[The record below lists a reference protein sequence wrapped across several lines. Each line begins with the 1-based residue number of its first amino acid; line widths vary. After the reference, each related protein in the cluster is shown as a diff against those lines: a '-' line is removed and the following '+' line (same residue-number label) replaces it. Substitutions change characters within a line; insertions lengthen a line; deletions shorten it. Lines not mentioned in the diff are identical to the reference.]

1 MSTTEIKPDA
11 RDALTVSYETGGV
24 RVRRAVIPW
33 CTEAVLA
40 EARLSGQA
48 NDILATDF
56 TLGIEGRGDISAHQI
71 TPVEGGVSLAHFRFQ
86 PNFGQNMSLTVKFRG
101 KALHA
106 RATVVPYLTR
116 EAFLAQLNVFLPTV
130 SAQLHGETVAC
141 RGYVASQSKNLVAT
155 CALVSEAGLAPVREL
170 DLETRLMVS
179 EEILIDR
186 WPIKLSNHQA
196 SGTRALVTTVL
207 DGVPRRTGH
216 WSIGWHSLDHTLSQ
230 NSLMAYGLPAFIR
243 SLRMSPVRYFHQ
255 SASGIYSALESP
267 VKLKKNEMLGP
278 VFSIQS
284 NLPGIAAQL
293 PVIIEAIPKTG
304 EPFTLKETT
313 ITITDGIN
321 LLAPGM
327 LGSDEV
333 AQILGFRLMYR
344 KQVLQ
349 ACSSDPQPSV
359 RITSEGGFD
368 APVGLGWNSESENQL
383 LMLMQTL
390 TSRTQTG
397 S

>member
-141 RGYVASQSKNLVAT
+141 RGYVASQSKIWL
-155 CALVSEAGLAPVREL
+155 
-170 DLETRLMVS
+170 
-179 EEILIDR
+179 
-186 WPIKLSNHQA
+186 Q
-196 SGTRALVTTVL
+196 
-207 DGVPRRTGH
+207 
-216 WSIGWHSLDHTLSQ
+216 
-230 NSLMAYGLPAFIR
+230 PAR
-243 SLRMSPVRYFHQ
+243 
-255 SASGIYSALESP
+255 
-267 VKLKKNEMLGP
+267 
-278 VFSIQS
+278 
-284 NLPGIAAQL
+284 
-293 PVIIEAIPKTG
+293 
-304 EPFTLKETT
+304 
-313 ITITDGIN
+313 
-321 LLAPGM
+321 
-327 LGSDEV
+327 
-333 AQILGFRLMYR
+333 
-344 KQVLQ
+344 
-349 ACSSDPQPSV
+349 
-359 RITSEGGFD
+359 
-368 APVGLGWNSESENQL
+368 
-383 LMLMQTL
+383 
-390 TSRTQTG
+390 
-397 S
+397 